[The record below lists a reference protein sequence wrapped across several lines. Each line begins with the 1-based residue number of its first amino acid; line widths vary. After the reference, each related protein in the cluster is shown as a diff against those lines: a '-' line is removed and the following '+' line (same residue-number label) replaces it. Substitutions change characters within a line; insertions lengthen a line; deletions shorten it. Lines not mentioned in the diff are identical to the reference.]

1 MNRMYDIK
9 EIAQLIDKFMA
20 GETSIAEEDVLAQY
34 FRTHEVSEE
43 WAVYK
48 EMFALFDAGEVD
60 IDIEAETDEQATNEQ
75 SLEVLKP
82 TADTPKRAK
91 IVALRWAASAV
102 AACMLLL
109 LMFHNT
115 NNSTE
120 SMDASKIFMEQ
131 AMIAQRMRLLEEADK
146 AFMHATMRCSMDI
159 NETFSQ
165 SEVYEEADYQT
176 NIFI

>member
-1 MNRMYDIK
+1 MKHQYDIQQ
-9 EIAQLIDKFMA
+9 IAQLIEKFMA
-20 GETSIAEEDVLAQY
+20 GTTSIAEEDVLAQY
-34 FRTHEVSEE
+34 FRTHEVNEE
-43 WAVYK
+43 WTVYK

-60 IDIEAETDEQATNEQ
+60 IEVEAETAEQAANEQ
-75 SLEVLKP
+75 SLEVQMP
-82 TADTPKRAK
+82 TTDIPKRAK
-91 IVALRWAASAV
+91 IVSLRWAASAV

-109 LMFHNT
+109 LTFHNT
-115 NNSTE
+115 NNITE

-131 AMIAQRMRLLEEADK
+131 AMITQRMRLLEEADK

-165 SEVYEEADYQT
+165 NGVYEEADYQT